1 MSEPQIAVLGSCNT
15 DLTVAG
21 ARLPRPGE
29 TVTGGEFYRAGG
41 GKGANQAIAASRAGA
56 RVSFMGRTGDDSM
69 GRATRQR
76 LREDDINVNGL
87 LADPDAHTGVALILV
102 DGQGENMISVAPGA
116 NHRITP
122 GDVKD
127 RAEIIGRSAVLLV
140 QLELPLDAVEAALS
154 VADAYDVL
162 VVMDPAPVPE
172 GGLPDRV
179 VRGVDVLTPNE
190 QEARQLAGCDEDAT
204 GRSAAAA
211 LLETG
216 AGSVAVTLGEDGVLL
231 AQQDGIES
239 LSGAAADPV
248 DTVGAGDCFAGV
260 LAVGLAEGKSLRESA
275 ELAVCAAALST
286 ETQGAQPAM
295 PSRETIDERYKSQ
308 NMKP

>member
-1 MSEPQIAVLGSCNT
+1 
-15 DLTVAG
+15 
-21 ARLPRPGE
+21 
-29 TVTGGEFYRAGG
+29 
-41 GKGANQAIAASRAGA
+41 
-56 RVSFMGRTGDDSM
+56 
-69 GRATRQR
+69 
-76 LREDDINVNGL
+76 
-87 LADPDAHTGVALILV
+87 
-102 DGQGENMISVAPGA
+102 
-116 NHRITP
+116 
-122 GDVKD
+122 
-127 RAEIIGRSAVLLV
+127 
-140 QLELPLDAVEAALS
+140 
-154 VADAYDVL
+154 
-162 VVMDPAPVPE
+162 
-172 GGLPDRV
+172 
-179 VRGVDVLTPNE
+179 
-190 QEARQLAGCDEDAT
+190 

-239 LSGAAADPV
+239 LAGAAADPV